1 MKAIALTV
9 IPHHTRDGMGYQHI
23 RIEII
28 SEDGIVEPDDLKSLE
43 LPPLDGSQ
51 GVVFEGKSPIW
62 VYAYL
67 THEAHATA
75 WVGCYDPRLNG
86 AVVVATH
93 TRGVGVGSV
102 LPLELP
108 A

>member
-1 MKAIALTV
+1 MEAIALTL
-9 IPHHTRDGMGYQHI
+9 IPHRTADGIPYQHL
-23 RIEII
+23 RIAIV
-28 SEDGIVEPDDLKSLE
+28 SNDGIVEPDDLQTAK

-75 WVGCYDPRLNG
+75 WVGCCDPRQNG
-86 AVVVATH
+86 IVN
-93 TRGVGVGSV
+93 S
-102 LPLELP
+102 E
-108 A
+108 

>member
-1 MKAIALTV
+1 MEAIALTL
-9 IPHHTRDGMGYQHI
+9 IPHHTADGTSYQHI
-23 RIEII
+23 RIEIV
-28 SEDGIVEPDDLKSLE
+28 SNDGIVEPDDLQTVK
-43 LPPLDGSQ
+43 LPTLDGSQ

-75 WVGCYDPRLNG
+75 WVGCYDPREKG

-93 TRGVGVGSV
+93 KRGVAVGSV
-102 LPLELP
+102 LKLELP
-108 A
+108 Q

>member
-1 MKAIALTV
+1 MDAIALTV

-23 RIEII
+23 HIEII
-28 SEDGIVEPDDLKSLE
+28 SEDGIVAPDDLKTLK

-75 WVGCYDPRLNG
+75 WVGCYDPRLKG

-93 TRGVGVGSV
+93 TRGMGVGSV
-102 LPLELP
+102 LKLELP
-108 A
+108 E